1 MNLGS
6 PGRTEATAEHA
17 AAKTGP
23 GLQPARLPGAGA
35 VASVL
40 LQPLPPTPLDIVG
53 DVHGELQALTELLA
67 RAGYDPDG
75 VHPEGRSLVFVGDLV
90 DRGPDS
96 PGVVALVRRLIAAG
110 RAQAVLGNHELNLL
124 RGQRKPGNDWFW
136 GEDAAHDLR
145 YRPFAFAAA
154 AQREELLAFFDGL
167 PLMLAR
173 PDLRVVHAAWH
184 SGSVARMLDEPALAA
199 GGQLAHF
206 RQWEARAE
214 AVLAA
219 EDWVGR
225 ARAEKAAWRHR
236 LHDATVEMPMLD
248 AVGQLDEARQM
259 LNPLRVLTSG
269 VERRADAPF
278 HAGGQWRF
286 VQRVPWWD
294 DYADEVPV
302 VVGHYWRQ
310 YLPLAR
316 AAQGKGDADLFE
328 GIAPMSWLG
337 PRGRVFCIDYSVGGR
352 YQERRAGQVGAR
364 TRLGM
369 LRWPERSLLF
379 DRGEVLATD

>member
-6 PGRTEATAEHA
+6 PGHTEASAERGIPA
-17 AAKTGP
+17 IRPGP
-23 GLQPARLPGAGA
+23 RPTSAQPESPGSSLR
-35 VASVL
+35 V
-40 LQPLPPTPLDIVG
+40 QPLPATPLDIVG
-53 DVHGELQALTELLA
+53 DVHGELEALTELLA
-67 RAGYDPDG
+67 LAGYDPDG
-75 VHPEGRSLVFVGDLV
+75 AHPEGRRLVFVGDLV

-145 YRPFAFAAA
+145 YRPFACAAA

-167 PLMLAR
+167 PLMLTR

-184 SGSVARMLDEPALAA
+184 GPSVARLLDEPGPAPV
-199 GGQLAHF
+199 GQLAHF
-206 RQWEARAE
+206 RQWEVRAE
-214 AVLAA
+214 AVLAG
-219 EDWVGR
+219 EGWVAR

-310 YLPLAR
+310 HLPLER
-316 AAQGKGDADLFE
+316 AALGKGDADLFE
-328 GIAPMSWLG
+328 GIAPTAWLG
-337 PRGRVFCIDYSVGGR
+337 PRGRVFCIDFSVGGR
-352 YQERRAGQVGAR
+352 YQERRAGQLGAR

-379 DRGEVLATD
+379 DRGEVLATG